1 MIFPHSS
8 YCIPFVKD
16 QSRFYE
22 IHCLAIYINIKE
34 FNRVCK
40 KQLNILKIFLEYLDF
55 ICLFPED
62 DSALKVAQ
70 QITFRGLVAYKLVA
84 YKKKKVYRKKRN
96 KHLKWNFSFPSFQSA
111 QSDNQKR
118 KWQKYMGHDFKQS
131 RMSMNSLLETGAMTE
146 V

>member
-34 FNRVCK
+34 FNWICK

-70 QITFRGLVAYKLVA
+70 QITFRGLVAYKPVA
-84 YKKKKVYRKKRN
+84 YKKKKSVSQETKQAFEVKFF
-96 KHLKWNFSFPSFQSA
+96 FS
-111 QSDNQKR
+111 
-118 KWQKYMGHDFKQS
+118 
-131 RMSMNSLLETGAMTE
+131 
-146 V
+146 